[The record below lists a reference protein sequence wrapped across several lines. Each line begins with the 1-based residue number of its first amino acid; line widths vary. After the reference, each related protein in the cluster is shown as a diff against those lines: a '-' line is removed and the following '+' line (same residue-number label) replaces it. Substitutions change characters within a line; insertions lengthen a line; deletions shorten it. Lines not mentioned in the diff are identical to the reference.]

1 MKSASPS
8 LTLSTAFL
16 VGSLCCGVAA
26 ADDSTLMDFDAVP
39 GPAWQTVNDGVMGG
53 RSQGSFELTER
64 GTLVFS
70 GEISLQNNGGF
81 SSVRTRRSPLATEGF
96 DGLELRVKGDG
107 RGYKVSLRTS
117 GVPGM
122 IAYWAELKTTPGAWT
137 RVRIPF
143 SEWVPTS
150 FGRQLPGPALQVS
163 KINSVG
169 FMLYDKQAGPFALE
183 VDRISAYRGEAT
195 PPQRESKDSLA
206 TIAETAAQ
214 AGAFKTLLAA
224 AKAAGLVEA
233 LSGDAPLTVF
243 APSDEAFAALPEGT
257 LASLLEPENKGRLR
271 RILSYHVVSGRLS
284 LAKLATQGQAT
295 TLSGQRISARIK
307 GGAVMVSGAT
317 VQTAD
322 LACSNG
328 LIHVVDAVLLPE
340 QANVV
345 EVAARAKT
353 FNTLLA
359 AAKAAGLAS
368 ALSGEG
374 PWTVFA
380 PSDAAFAAL
389 PEGTVEHLLQ
399 PAQRETLATIL
410 KHHVVAGRVFADQAL
425 AAGQAKTLAGTTL
438 AFTYAKG
445 GLQVAGVNLK
455 ALDLSAANGVIHV
468 VDQVLLPP
476 QLAAKPKP
484 TLSVASARRVI
495 EEAIGQG
502 VPLYNGGDEVG
513 CRDVYEGAI
522 KRLLSKESLF
532 SARVLRSLRQALRR
546 ADSDPARQAWT
557 LRHALDAAYQD
568 LANQTSHS
576 AR

>member
-1 MKSASPS
+1 MRSASNS
-8 LTLSTAFL
+8 LTLTTAFL
-16 VGSLCCGVAA
+16 VGSLCCSVAA

-39 GPAWQTVNDGVMGG
+39 GPSWQTVNDGVMGG
-53 RSQGSFELTER
+53 RSQGSFKLTDR

-70 GEISLQNNGGF
+70 GEISLQNKGGF
-81 SSVRTRRSPLATEGF
+81 SSVRTRRSSLATEGC

-122 IAYWAELKTTPGAWT
+122 IAYWAELKTTPGVWT

-143 SEWVPTS
+143 SDWVPTS
-150 FGRQLPGPALQVS
+150 FGRKLPGPALQVS
-163 KINSVG
+163 KINSV
-169 FMLYDKQAGPFALE
+169 AGPFALE
-183 VDRISAYRGEAT
+183 VDRISTYRGEAAAPASET
-195 PPQRESKDSLA
+195 KASPG
-206 TIAETAAQ
+206 TIAETATR
-214 AGAFKTLLAA
+214 AGAFGTLLAA

-243 APSDEAFAALPEGT
+243 APSDAAFAALPEGT
-257 LASLLEPENKGRLR
+257 VASLLKPENTGRLR
-271 RILSYHVVSGRLS
+271 QILSYHVVSGRVS
-284 LAKLATQGQAT
+284 LAELATRGQAT
-295 TLSGQRISARIK
+295 TLNGQRITARLQ
-307 GGAVMVSGAT
+307 GGALIVSGAI

-340 QANVV
+340 QESVV
-345 EVAARAKT
+345 GVAAKAKT
-353 FNTLLA
+353 FKTLLA

-389 PEGTVEHLLQ
+389 PPGTVEHLLL

-410 KHHVVAGRVFADQAL
+410 KHHVVSGRVFADQAL

-438 AFTYAKG
+438 SFTYQDG
-445 GLQVAGVNLK
+445 GLQVAGVKLK
-455 ALDLSAANGVIHV
+455 SLDLSAANGVIHV

-502 VPLYNGGDEVG
+502 VPLYNGGDEAG
-513 CRDVYEGAI
+513 CRDVYESAI
-522 KRLLSKESLF
+522 KRLLSKETLF

-546 ADSDPARQAWT
+546 EDADPARQAWT
-557 LRHALDAAYQD
+557 LRHALDAAYED